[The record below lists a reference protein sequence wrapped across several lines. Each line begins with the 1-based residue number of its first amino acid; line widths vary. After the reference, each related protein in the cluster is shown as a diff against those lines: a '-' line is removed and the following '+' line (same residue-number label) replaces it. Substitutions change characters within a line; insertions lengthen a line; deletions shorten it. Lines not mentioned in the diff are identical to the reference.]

1 MARLY
6 SVALLCFLTRCAA
19 LDSAAAVVAAGGAA
33 VLTDLW
39 PAVGQVYFLV
49 EHKCN

>member
-19 LDSAAAVVAAGGAA
+19 LDSAAAVVAAAAA